1 MASSPVQYYSFFFL
15 LLLCTLATS
24 TSSDSF
30 QPKEKHTHLRLF
42 FHEVESG
49 PNATIYNVVNLN
61 ESSPSYTFG
70 DIHVVD
76 SILREGPD
84 TSSLLI
90 GRAQG
95 VVFDVAMDRNA
106 GLSIITLV
114 FTAGEYSGSSITL
127 LGMVVPPTSSERTVV
142 GGTGQFR
149 MARGFSLNKM
159 ILWEEDYL
167 VAEFNIYVVHYENL
181 GVSQLSQ

>member
-1 MASSPVQYYSFFFL
+1 MASSSSLLYYYSFLFFFL
-15 LLLCTLATS
+15 LFTLFS
-24 TSSDSF
+24 SSDSSF
-30 QPKEKHTHLRLF
+30 LPKERYVHLRFF
-42 FHEVESG
+42 FHEIESG
-49 PNATIYNVVNLN
+49 PNATIYTVINRN

-76 SILREGPD
+76 SILREGTES
-84 TSSLLI
+84 TSPLL

-106 GLSIITLV
+106 GLSIITLL
-114 FTAGEYSGSSITL
+114 FTAGEYKDSSITL

-142 GGTGQFR
+142 GGTGKFR

-159 ILWEEDYL
+159 LRWEEDFL
-167 VAEFNIYVVHYENL
+167 LAEFNIYVVLYDDFLAVN
-181 GVSQLSQ
+181 

>member
-1 MASSPVQYYSFFFL
+1 MASSSVQYYSFFFL

-30 QPKEKHTHLRLF
+30 QPKEKRTHLRLF
-42 FHEVESG
+42 FHEIESG

-61 ESSPSYTFG
+61 ESSPTYTFG

-76 SILREGPD
+76 SILREGTD

-95 VVFDVAMDRNA
+95 VVFDVGMVQNA

-114 FTAGEYSGSSITL
+114 FTAGEYSGSSVTL
-127 LGMVVPPTSSERTVV
+127 LGMIVGPAATERAVV

-149 MARGFSLNKM
+149 MARGFTISKL
-159 ILWEEDYL
+159 ISWEGEYL
-167 VAEFNIYVVHYENL
+167 VSEFNVYVVHYENL
-181 GVSQLSQ
+181 DVSQ